1 MLIFNKE
8 TMIKIKSISIIAI
21 SMMLLISCDNELDQ
35 TPPVELESSALTNFD
50 GVLNAAYYY
59 HTGVVT
65 PQAVMGEFRA
75 DNITFDDEPPYP
87 DFHKYN
93 SDLGGLAVS
102 EIFFRP
108 FYSNLY
114 KSILSA
120 NNVIDNSDDPTQIA
134 EAQFLRGLSYFK
146 LVVAFGDVSVNLSPS
161 PDSADL
167 SLLTRQP
174 AEDIYSEIIIPDL
187 TSAIAGLDNSGL
199 ATGRASK
206 IAAQGFLGKVYMYIN
221 DYPNAKIALETA
233 VNSAAGAGVIL
244 EPDFANAVIDESSEI
259 LFATQISSSITN
271 SATGTIF
278 SGWFQG
284 GDTKAD
290 EQNVTLSLIDAFE
303 ASASAGGGTDLRE
316 ALTVDVAARKGVKYL
331 GGLDQDFIE
340 LRLSDVILMY
350 AEALNETSEPAST
363 VLPLLDPIRTRAG
376 LTSLTG
382 TASSQ
387 AEVRTVI
394 AQERRLELA
403 FEGHRWFDLVRTGS
417 VDVTMG
423 QAIDSN
429 YYVFPIPPSE
439 ILASD
444 GVITQNPGY

>member
-1 MLIFNKE
+1 MKTIY
-8 TMIKIKSISIIAI
+8 IVAVS
-21 SMMLLISCDNELDQ
+21 MLLMTACENELDQ
-35 TPPVELESSALTNFD
+35 TPPVELESSALTNYG

-65 PQAVMGEFRA
+65 PQAVMGDFRA

-87 DFHKYN
+87 DFHTYN

-120 NNVIDNSDDPTQIA
+120 NNVIENSDDATQIA

-146 LVVAFGDVSVNLSPS
+146 LVVAFGDVTVNLSPT
-161 PDSADL
+161 PDSSDL
-167 SLLTRQP
+167 SILTRQP
-174 AEDIYSEIIIPDL
+174 AATVYSDVIIPDL
-187 TSAIAGLDNSGL
+187 TNAIAGLDNSGL
-199 ATGRASK
+199 SSGRATK
-206 IAAQGFLGKVYMYIN
+206 IAAQALLGKVYMYNN
-221 DYPNAKIALETA
+221 DFPNAKIALGNA
-233 VNSAAGAGVIL
+233 VNAAAGAGVVL
-244 EPDFANAVIDESSEI
+244 EPDFANVVTDESSEI
-259 LFATQISSSITN
+259 IFATQISSSITN

-303 ASASAGGGTDLRE
+303 ASSTNGGGTDLRE
-316 ALTVDVAARKGVKYL
+316 ALTIDVTARKGVKYT

-340 LRLSDVILMY
+340 IRLSDVILMY
-350 AEALNETSEPAST
+350 AEALNETSSPASE

-387 AEVRTVI
+387 ADVRTAI
-394 AQERRLELA
+394 AQERRVELA
-403 FEGHRWFDLVRTGS
+403 FEGHRWFDLVRTGN
-417 VDVTMG
+417 VDAAMG
-423 QAIDSN
+423 QSIDSN
-429 YYVFPIPPSE
+429 YYIFPIPPSE
-439 ILASD
+439 ILSSA
-444 GVITQNPGY
+444 GVITQNAGY